1 MRSKTFATVIAVT
14 VALLIAAPLTASAKL
29 RAVPVKKG
37 LNGPSGF
44 TFAPDGTI
52 WYLERGTG
60 EVHHLVPKTGA
71 DHLVTTISG
80 VNGSG
85 ERGALGIALHPA
97 WPKVKLVY
105 VYVTRPGGGHLQNQ
119 LVRFKV
125 TGGSA
130 GPLRVLF
137 GTPASSDPYHN
148 GGRILFGPD
157 DRLYVM
163 IGEGHNPENAQDR
176 SGNLRGK
183 ILRLKYD
190 GTAAPGNP
198 YGRIWSYGH
207 RNSFGFTFDPHTGR
221 LWETEN
227 GPECT
232 DEINL
237 IVRGANFGWGPKEN
251 CSLAQAERHEQ
262 FGANPAVQAQGV
274 LLLDDRD
281 HRGGLLSEMRA
292 RQGAE
297 RRPRVRGRRHEQD
310 QGDRSEQ
317 EALGVRRQV
326 SDRARRADGGALGR
340 SKPCGPDLL
349 QRAHRDLAARQGLA
363 VRPLAR

>member
-1 MRSKTFATVIAVT
+1 VVAVT
-14 VALLIAAPLTASAKL
+14 VALLLALPVAASAKL
-29 RAVPVKKG
+29 RAVSVKNG

-80 VNGSG
+80 VDGTG

-105 VYVTRPGGGHLQNQ
+105 VYVTRPRAGHLQNQ
-119 LVRFKV
+119 LVRFRV
-125 TGGSA
+125 TKGSA
-130 GPLRVLF
+130 GPVHVLF
-137 GTPASSDPYHN
+137 GAPASSNPYHN

-163 IGEGHNPENAQDR
+163 IGEGHNAANAQDR

-183 ILRLKYD
+183 ILRVRYD

-198 YGRIWSYGH
+198 FGRIWSYGH

-237 IVRGANFGWGPKEN
+237 IVRAANFGWGPKES
-251 CSLAQAERHEQ
+251 CSVSRPAGTNNSGPKPRHMPKTFFSSTIGITGAAFCRRCELGKAMNGDLV
-262 FGANPAVQAQGV
+262 FGDVDTDSIRAIDLNKSRTGFDA
-274 LLLDDRD
+274 
-281 HRGGLLSEMRA
+281 RA
-292 RQGAE
+292 RI
-297 RRPRVRGRRHEQD
+297 V
-310 QGDRSEQ
+310 
-317 EALGVRRQV
+317 
-326 SDRARRADGGALGR
+326 
-340 SKPCGPDLL
+340 
-349 QRAHRDLAARQGLA
+349 LAAPSA
-363 VRPLAR
+363 VHSVEVSPAGRIYFSGPTGIWRLARV

>member
-1 MRSKTFATVIAVT
+1 VRSKTFATVIAVS

-198 YGRIWSYGH
+198 NGRIWSYGH
-207 RNSFGFTFDPHTGR
+207 RNSFGFTFDPHTRR

-251 CSLAQAERHEQ
+251 CSLPRPNGTNNSGPTPRFKPKAS
-262 FGANPAVQAQGV
+262 FSSTIGITGAAFCRKCG
-274 LLLDDRD
+274 
-281 HRGGLLSEMRA
+281 
-292 RQGAE
+292 
-297 RRPRVRGRRHEQD
+297 
-310 QGDRSEQ
+310 
-317 EALGVRRQV
+317 
-326 SDRARRADGGALGR
+326 LGR
-340 SKPCGPDLL
+340 AMNGDLVFGDVDTNKIRAIDLNKTRTGFDAKPRIVLGAPAAVHSVEVSPAGRIYFSGPTGIW
-349 QRAHRDLAARQGLA
+349 RAAR
-363 VRPLAR
+363 V